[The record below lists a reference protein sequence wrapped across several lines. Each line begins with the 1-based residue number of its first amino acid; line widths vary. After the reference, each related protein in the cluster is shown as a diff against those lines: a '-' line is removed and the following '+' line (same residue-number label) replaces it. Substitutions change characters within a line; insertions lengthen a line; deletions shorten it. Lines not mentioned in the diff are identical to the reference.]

1 MRNTYG
7 LLCIF
12 ARPFTENKDLNSS
25 DFIETSENKIGK
37 QLYAYQHGAID
48 EIFKRLH
55 NNTTNYNLLYQLP
68 TGGGKTVIFSE
79 IARRYIRD
87 TGKKVLI
94 LTHRVELCGQTS
106 QMLNEFGVKNKV
118 INSAVKEMPV
128 PNDYMCYVAMVET
141 LNNRLR
147 DKILS
152 LDTIGLMIVDE
163 AHYNSFGKLFKFYEK
178 GVVLGVTATP
188 LSSNINIRMRD
199 NYNELIVGE
208 SISSLI
214 QDGFLARATTYHYH
228 VGLTSLKVGRTG
240 DYTVSSSERLYNN
253 HAMQEKLL
261 SAYKEKCI
269 GKKTLIFNNGIATSQ
284 YVYATFLEAG
294 FEIKHLDHTHNPRER
309 KEILQWFREKPDAI
323 LTSVSILTTGFDEPT
338 VDCIILNRATKS
350 LTLYFQMIGRGS
362 RILPNK
368 KEFMVIDLG
377 NNLNRFGLW
386 DAPVDWQA
394 IFRSPEL
401 YLSGI
406 LSDEEI
412 EINYRYLMPP
422 ELRSLFSKS
431 TTIDFDIKEEHK
443 LAMSRGERPKV
454 VIERSLQQHV
464 KICIENGSEEISA
477 LHLADLLKEEI
488 EFRVRVYT
496 RCLSKTSESYVK
508 WLQDDYKR
516 MLRVSLIRNAH
527 QVPEGDSV
535 SEDSLESDYNPDQ
548 EESDTGNVDE

>member
-1 MRNTYG
+1 
-7 LLCIF
+7 
-12 ARPFTENKDLNSS
+12 
-25 DFIETSENKIGK
+25 
-37 QLYAYQHGAID
+37 
-48 EIFKRLH
+48 
-55 NNTTNYNLLYQLP
+55 LYQLP

-79 IARRYIRD
+79 IARRYILT

-106 QMLNEFGVKNKV
+106 QMLNEFKVNNKV

-147 DKILS
+147 DKILN
-152 LDTIGLMIVDE
+152 LDNIGLMIVDE
-163 AHYNSFGKLFKFYEK
+163 AHYNSFGKLFRFYEK

-188 LSSNINIRMRD
+188 LSSNINIRMKD
-199 NYNELIVGE
+199 TYDELIVGE

-214 QDGFLARATTYHYH
+214 ETGFLARAITYHYH

-253 HAMQEKLL
+253 PAMQDKLL

-284 YVYATFLEAG
+284 YVYATFQEAG
-294 FEIKHLDHTHNPRER
+294 YDIKHLDHTHTASER

-338 VDCIILNRATKS
+338 VESIILNRATKS

-362 RILPNK
+362 RLLPDK

-386 DAPVDWQA
+386 DEPIDWMA
-394 IFRSPEL
+394 IFRNPEL

-412 EINYRYLMPP
+412 ERSYKYIMPE
-422 ELRSLFSKS
+422 ELRNKFLNSDI
-431 TTIDFDIKEEHK
+431 IDFDVKAEHK
-443 LAMSRGERPKV
+443 LAVSRGERPKT
-454 VIERSLQQHV
+454 VIEKSIEQHIV
-464 KICIENGSEEISA
+464 MCTENSAGIEEA
-477 LHLADLLKEEI
+477 LLLADLLKDEI
-488 EFRVRVYT
+488 EFRVRVYSH
-496 RCLSKTSESYVK
+496 CLSKTSESYVK
-508 WLQDDYKR
+508 WLQEDYKR
-516 MLRVSLIRNAH
+516 KLKVTLIRNSH
-527 QVPEGDSV
+527 QVTHHNFD
-535 SEDSLESDYNPDQ
+535 DSLNSELQIPPG
-548 EESDTGNVDE
+548 EEDENNEMQI